1 MSLLDSI
8 IGANFRS
15 EQAGRVVV
23 FPGDRRNRGYLLKS
37 EAEELRIRSFLKMF
51 FCAHASILFLGC
63 LLASAWSTDVS
74 HVFDRQA
81 EHVLRVGGIFL
92 GIYLLVVGVPYLLLW
107 SSYKKAF
114 LNFVSPQDQVVVS
127 GKRPGRQQITAVV
140 IAVGLIAL
148 AISRFFLIRAK

>member
-51 FCAHASILFLGC
+51 FCAHASILVLGC

-107 SSYKKAF
+107 SS
-114 LNFVSPQDQVVVS
+114 
-127 GKRPGRQQITAVV
+127 
-140 IAVGLIAL
+140 
-148 AISRFFLIRAK
+148 